1 MGTAY
6 EPAKPRLAKKVSG
19 LGPVRGWTITV
30 TAICSRAHA
39 TSGEINS
46 VEATIGILEFP
57 VLESP
62 DSLSRYHGRI
72 TRTGSASTRV
82 DPHTT
87 PDHGVN
93 VVCSST
99 APNTIAPMVSQGAA
113 VWIERLEKRE
123 SKRSMDAVAEGSF
136 CRSIRRIQKHRARHP
151 KRNTIVVIHR
161 RAEATATP
169 DSARVAQGYQS
180 DIAIAKNRPHRVL
193 PEESSFLERLEPKA
207 HVAKSPRVQIAKIG
221 GNPQTRYSLL
231 SRPQE
236 AAAWGRPGNSNA
248 CSAGTIRSRVTP
260 AWTYETDSVFE
271 MKSRG
276 RTS

>member
-6 EPAKPRLAKKVSG
+6 EPAKPRLAKSVSG
-19 LGPVRGWTITV
+19 FGPVRGWTITV
-30 TAICSRAHA
+30 TAICRRAHA
-39 TSGEINS
+39 ISGETS
-46 VEATIGILEFP
+46 RVEATIGILEFP

-62 DSLSRYHGRI
+62 DSLSQYHGRI
-72 TRTGSASTRV
+72 TRTGSASNRV
-82 DPHTT
+82 DPQTV
-87 PDHGVN
+87 PDHGVHCA
-93 VVCSST
+93 CSST
-99 APNTIAPMVSQGAA
+99 AQSTIAPMISHGAA

-123 SKRSMDAVAEGSF
+123 SKRSIDAVAEGSF

-180 DIAIAKNRPHRVL
+180 EIAIAKNRSHRVL
-193 PEESSFLERLEPKA
+193 PEESSVFVKREPRV

-221 GNPQTRYSLL
+221 GKPQTRYLLL

-236 AAAWGRPGNSNA
+236 AAAWGRPGTSSA
-248 CSAGTIRSRVTP
+248 CSSGTIRSPVTP
-260 AWTYETDSVFE
+260 AWTNETDSVFE